1 MKKENF
7 KVIKDLIDI
16 IEEETCKD
24 IEIIPRTAIAPHQI
38 AEPFSVNA
46 IDIHD
51 MDGDEKFLA
60 VNIESIIDTDI
71 EPFSVTEIKSFNAIK
86 NDIELSSYNR
96 KSLIY
101 NLSIAISEMKEWFDA
116 STETYKYTKRIET
129 DWCEIFCCPTKIINL
144 PQYFSNITFMPGFID
159 ISIMKDHAPSVAEL
173 SLELLIIEQKD
184 EIKQLIPGHE
194 TEVKDND

>member
-7 KVIKDLIDI
+7 KVIRDLINI

-24 IEIIPRTAIAPHQI
+24 IEITSET

-46 IDIHD
+46 ITIHD
-51 MDGDEKFLA
+51 MDGDENFLA
-60 VNIESIIDTDI
+60 VNIESIIDTEI
-71 EPFSVTEIKSFNAIK
+71 ETFSVTEINSFNAIK

-101 NLSIAISEMKEWFDA
+101 NLSIDTSEMKEYFDA
-116 STETYKYTKRIET
+116 SIEAYKYVKRIET
-129 DWCEIFCCPTKIINL
+129 DWCEVFCCPTKIINL
-144 PQYFSNITFMPGFID
+144 PEYFTGITFMPGFID
-159 ISIMKDHAPSVAEL
+159 ISIYKDHAPSVVEL

-184 EIKQLIPGHE
+184 EIKQLIPGA
-194 TEVKDND
+194 TEGAKDND